1 MNEMLNRTPNG
12 MKDLLLRECEINR
25 EISTRLFDFFSKRGY
40 HEVITP
46 VLEYFDLFN
55 LPSSDFTQEEIYKS
69 TDFDNRLLALR
80 PDMTMPIAR
89 LSATRLRD
97 ERLPLRLFYNQKVF
111 RLNRNLKGHRNE
123 INQAGIELIGEKG
136 VLSDLE
142 IISYAFGALQTCG
155 IDYFAIEIGHAG
167 IFKKLAEKLPVDKRR
182 REQIRK
188 LIESK
193 NYSALDD
200 ELTKIGDTGLA
211 RDLKMLPRLFGGS
224 EVFDVA
230 EQLYGSII
238 SDEITYLKEIYSSLS
253 IVFGDKIRV
262 DLGLVHRNNYY
273 SDIVFRGYITGSGTT
288 VVSGG
293 RYDNLFDDLDC
304 DLPAIGFAVDVDA
317 ICDILLANEN
327 RCEKSPDMLIFAV
340 NGYEMKALEYM
351 NECIKN
357 GMTCEILGLVDA
369 DSAERLARDRG
380 VGFSIVGSDIT
391 VSKAERFVL

>member
-1 MNEMLNRTPNG
+1 MNEILNRTPNG

-25 EISTRLFDFFSKRGY
+25 EITSRLSDFFSKRGY
-40 HEVITP
+40 REVITP

-69 TDFDNRLLALR
+69 TDLDNRLLVLR

-97 ERLPLRLFYNQKVF
+97 AQLPLRFFYNQKVF
-111 RLNRNLKGHRNE
+111 RLNRNLKGRRNE
-123 INQAGIELIGEKG
+123 INQSGIELIGEKG

-142 IISYAFGALQTCG
+142 IISLAFGALQTCG
-155 IDYFAIEIGHAG
+155 IDYFAIEIGHAN
-167 IFKKLAEKLPVDKRR
+167 IFKKLAEKLPVGKRR
-182 REQIRK
+182 KEQIRK

-200 ELTKIGDTGLA
+200 ELTKISDTGLA
-211 RDLKMLPRLFGGS
+211 RDLKMLPRLFGGV
-224 EVFDVA
+224 EVFDIA
-230 EQLYGSII
+230 EQLYGTII
-238 SDEITYLKEIYSSLS
+238 SDEIAYLKKIYSSLS
-253 IVFGDKIRV
+253 TVFGDKIRV

-304 DLPAIGFAVDVDA
+304 DRPAIGFAVDVDA

-327 RCEKSPDMLIFAV
+327 PCEQSPDMLVFAAE
-340 NGYEMKALEYM
+340 GYEMKALEYM
-351 NECIKN
+351 NECIKK
-357 GMTCEILGLVDA
+357 GMMCEMMSFVDVK
-369 DSAERLARDRG
+369 SAEQISHNRNVSFAV
-380 VGFSIVGSDIT
+380 VGKDI
-391 VSKAERFVL
+391 FVTEIKR